1 MNLFLVALDDD
12 NDSPDEVNTLVS
24 EHYKDT
30 SYRLSEL
37 TWVIANDAASPAEIC
52 QKLGIDKQSAKEQ
65 QATGVVALIDDYSG
79 YADKGLWQLMRG
91 WLAS

>member
-1 MNLFLVALDDD
+1 MDIFFVALDDD
-12 NDSPDEVNTLVS
+12 NDSPDEVNNRVS

-37 TWVIANDAASPAEIC
+37 TWVIATDAASPAEIC
-52 QKLGIDKQSAKEQ
+52 QKLGIVKQTTGEQ
-65 QATGVVALIDDYSG
+65 QATGVVALINDYSG
-79 YADKGLWQLMRG
+79 YADKSLWQLMRG